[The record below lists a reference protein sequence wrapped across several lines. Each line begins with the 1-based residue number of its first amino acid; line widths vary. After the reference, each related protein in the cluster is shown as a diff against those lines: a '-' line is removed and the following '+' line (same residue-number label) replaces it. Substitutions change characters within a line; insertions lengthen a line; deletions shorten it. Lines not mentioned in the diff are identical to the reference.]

1 MTKLLTEVLQ
11 KVAELPAGRQ
21 DDAARTLLTLLEN
34 DARRY
39 RLTDAQ
45 VREVELAMVEA
56 DSMENPHKPTDST
69 HMQVAATQPSIPY
82 RDRDVV
88 KAAHMILGHFP
99 GLSKEVAYALL
110 KSVANRKM

>member
-39 RLTDAQ
+39 RLTDTQ
-45 VREVELAMVEA
+45 VREVELAMQEA
-56 DSMENPHKPTDST
+56 DRGEFAS
-69 HMQVAATQPSIPY
+69 
-82 RDRDVV
+82 DREMKDLWRSFGV
-88 KAAHMILGHFP
+88 
-99 GLSKEVAYALL
+99 
-110 KSVANRKM
+110 

>member
-34 DARRY
+34 DARRA

-45 VREVELAMVEA
+45 VREVELAMQEA
-56 DSMENPHKPTDST
+56 DRGGFAS
-69 HMQVAATQPSIPY
+69 
-82 RDRDVV
+82 DREMKDLWRSFG
-88 KAAHMILGHFP
+88 I
-99 GLSKEVAYALL
+99 
-110 KSVANRKM
+110 